1 MFLCGIGPSL
11 HGLSRFSDIR
21 AVRDRNFSK
30 TQDPRQNFFQDQDSR
45 PRPKLQDSRPK
56 IIQNSRQF
64 LGPIGQIFGL
74 FFVILTRSQS
84 TSAQSPIIS
93 KNLCEIQRILGNL
106 SGWKIN
112 EIYFRGLGW
121 IKGILVIE
129 IDPLATPLD

>member
-1 MFLCGIGPSL
+1 MLFA
-11 HGLSRFSDIR
+11 RD
-21 AVRDRNFSK
+21 VRDQNFSK
-30 TQDPRQNFFQDQDSR
+30 TQDPRQNFFQDSR

-112 EIYFRGLGW
+112 PGW
-121 IKGILVIE
+121 KKIRVENCAAGE
-129 IDPLATPLD
+129 NFYNFEEF

>member
-1 MFLCGIGPSL
+1 MSETEIFPRL
-11 HGLSRFSDIR
+11 
-21 AVRDRNFSK
+21 K

-56 IIQNSRQF
+56 IIQDSRQV

-74 FFVILTRSQS
+74 FFIILTQSQS

-112 EIYFRGLGW
+112 EIYYLRGFGS
-121 IKGILVIE
+121 ILNFIHR
-129 IDPLATPLD
+129 LLYTH